1 MKNQNRIVLLLIS
14 VLALA
19 GIAYIVAAGFDQ
31 DQYLEVVA
39 GGRGPKGYPLQGVA
53 TFAAIATA
61 ESLIFLVILRPNSY
75 RKSWR
80 RAKRRALLALTAS
93 VALSLFWGMAVM
105 HAPPFYIAHVFWLFF
120 SAALTMLLLFV
131 VSAIAA
137 WRNAHVKH

>member
-31 DQYLEVVA
+31 DQYAKYVA
-39 GGRGPKGYPLQGVA
+39 GGDGSKGYPLQGVA
-53 TFAAIATA
+53 TYAAIATA

-80 RAKRRALLALTAS
+80 RASLALTAS
-93 VALSLFWGMAVM
+93 VALSLFWGMGVM
-105 HAPPFYIAHVFWLFF
+105 HAPPFYIAH
-120 SAALTMLLLFV
+120 
-131 VSAIAA
+131 
-137 WRNAHVKH
+137 

>member
-31 DQYLEVVA
+31 DQYLEVVE

-80 RAKRRALLALTAS
+80 RALLALTAS
-93 VALSLFWGMAVM
+93 VAFISPTYYGYFFPQAQCFCCSWFPLLRLGPM
-105 HAPPFYIAHVFWLFF
+105 PPSSTECEQYI
-120 SAALTMLLLFV
+120 S
-131 VSAIAA
+131 S
-137 WRNAHVKH
+137 

>member
-31 DQYLEVVA
+31 DQYLEVVE

-80 RAKRRALLALTAS
+80 RALLALTAS

-120 SAALTMLLLFV
+120 SAAPTMLLLFV

-137 WRNAHVKH
+137 WRNAYVKH

>member
-31 DQYLEVVA
+31 DQYLEVVE

-61 ESLIFLVILRPNSY
+61 ESLIFLVILLIDR
-75 RKSWR
+75 RKSR
-80 RAKRRALLALTAS
+80 HRCRPRSSVKR
-93 VALSLFWGMAVM
+93 VAPGGSGAQSL
-105 HAPPFYIAHVFWLFF
+105 I
-120 SAALTMLLLFV
+120 
-131 VSAIAA
+131 
-137 WRNAHVKH
+137 

>member
-93 VALSLFWGMAVM
+93 VALSLFWEMGVI
-105 HAPPFYIAHVFWLFF
+105 HAQPFYIAHVFWLFL
-120 SAALTMLLLFV
+120 SAATMLLLFV